1 MLVGVLAVVG
11 AAPAVVQAQGGFSL
25 SRYRLPP
32 SADEGFGLLSPAP
45 PPHLRLDLRLGIDYS
60 YGQLALSTT
69 TGDGR
74 TRDGYL
80 VENSF
85 TTHLA
90 ASMGLGDWFGFWVG
104 LPVTWAQ
111 GGADPADLGLP
122 MLAAPAGPAAGD
134 MAIGLRAVFL
144 GDRERPTEG
153 ANFSLGAAASLLLP
167 TGVQES
173 LTGDGGVGF
182 RLLISAALGT
192 SMLTPIANVGI
203 AYRPD
208 GDYQGLA
215 QSGSELLFGLGA
227 HLHLDPVRIEAELR
241 GATTLTTD
249 QVFSGDAVPIEV
261 LLGAHLALGSGITAG
276 LAIDAG
282 VTQGVGVPAVRIL
295 GTFGVALSLADDDGS
310 DDDDDDDQGGDGA
323 VAGDPDGDGI
333 SGAADQCPE
342 EAEDADGHADDD
354 GCPEDDADGDG
365 RPDTDDFCPDEP
377 ETPNGYLDD
386 DGCPDGV
393 EINEEGIATTA
404 PLTFEHRDADLTD
417 EANGL
422 LDLLARALQDHQEVV
437 LVQIEGHAAEN
448 EGRTNRRLEL
458 SGQRAE
464 AVMEYLVGRGVR
476 QGRLTFVGMGSD
488 VPAEAG
494 AHNENRRVSFR
505 VLERR

>member
-1 MLVGVLAVVG
+1 MNKHFYSCAFLVGVLAALG
-11 AAPAVVQAQGGFSL
+11 ATPATTQAQGGFTL

-32 SADEGFGLLSPAP
+32 NADEGFGVLSPAP
-45 PPHLRLDLRLGIDYS
+45 PPHLRLDMRLGIDYS

-69 TGDGR
+69 TADGR

-90 ASMGLGDWFGFWVG
+90 ASMGLYDWLGVWVG
-104 LPVTWAQ
+104 IPVTWAQ

-134 MAIGLRAVFL
+134 MAIGVRAIFL
-144 GDRERPTEG
+144 GSRQRPTDG
-153 ANFSLGAAASLLLP
+153 AEFSLGAAASLLLP

-182 RLLISAALGT
+182 RLLVSAALGT
-192 SMLTPIANVGI
+192 AMVTPIANVGI

-208 GDYQGLA
+208 GDYQGIA
-215 QSGSELLFGLGA
+215 QSGSELLFALGA
-227 HLHLDPVRIEAELR
+227 HVHLDPVRIEAELR

-261 LLGAHLALGSGITAG
+261 LVGAHLALGSGLTAG
-276 LAIDAG
+276 LAVDAG
-282 VTQGVGVPAVRIL
+282 VTEGVGVPAVRIL
-295 GTFGVALSLADDDGS
+295 GTFGFALSLADLGDEN
-310 DDDDDDDQGGDGA
+310 DDDDDDEA
-323 VAGDPDGDGI
+323 ANVDPDGDGI
-333 SGAADQCPE
+333 LGARDECPE
-342 EAEDADGHADDD
+342 DAEDADGHADDD
-354 GCPEDDADGDG
+354 L
-365 RPDTDDFCPDEP
+365 DE
-377 ETPNGYLDD
+377 

-393 EINEEGIATTA
+393 EITEDGLATTA
-404 PLTFEHRDADLTD
+404 PITFGHRDAELTD
-417 EANGL
+417 EATSL
-422 LDLLARALQDHQEVV
+422 LNVLARALQDHQEVV
-437 LVQIEGHAAEN
+437 LVQVEGHAAAN
-448 EGRTNRRLEL
+448 EGGTNRRLAL
-458 SGQRAE
+458 SGRRAE
-464 AVMEYLVGRGVR
+464 AVTAYLVERGVR

-494 AHNENRRVSFR
+494 EHDKNRRVSFR